1 MLNKEDK
8 IKLIHYRIDQAFDT
22 INVVQVLIQNNM
34 YPAAV
39 NRIYKLRNFINF
51 IHLTCFKVQPLRGCK
66 IMCFI
71 FRGLTPTVIK
81 I

>member
-1 MLNKEDK
+1 MLDKKDK

-39 NRIYKLRNFINF
+39 NRIY
-51 IHLTCFKVQPLRGCK
+51 
-66 IMCFI
+66 
-71 FRGLTPTVIK
+71 
-81 I
+81 